1 MPEKKKR
8 NLETSFLEMYFT
20 TVNKSK
26 AHIEKFSH
34 CSEHI
39 HIIQCIVFCS
49 TGEIVQHQ
57 IHSTFPCC
65 NIIKMSFKSIMD
77 QYSRCTLQK

>member
-34 CSEHI
+34 
-39 HIIQCIVFCS
+39 
-49 TGEIVQHQ
+49 
-57 IHSTFPCC
+57 
-65 NIIKMSFKSIMD
+65 
-77 QYSRCTLQK
+77 